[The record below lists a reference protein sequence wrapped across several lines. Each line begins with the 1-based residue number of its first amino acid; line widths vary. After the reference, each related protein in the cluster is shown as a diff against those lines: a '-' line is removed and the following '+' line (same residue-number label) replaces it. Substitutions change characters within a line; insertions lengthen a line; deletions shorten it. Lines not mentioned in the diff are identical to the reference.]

1 MTRYLVTGGCGFI
14 GSSLADALVAGG
26 GTVRVL
32 DDLSSGHR
40 ENCPANAE
48 LMIGSVADPATLA
61 AAMRGVDA
69 CFHLAARVSVPL
81 CSEDWTGSHK
91 VNLTG
96 TISVLEQARRD
107 RIPVVYASSA
117 AVYGDLSKP
126 PLTESSPMA
135 PRSAYGADKLGC
147 ELHAAV
153 ARQSFGV
160 PTLGLRF
167 FNVYGPRQD
176 GRSPYSGVVSTFCD
190 RLAAG
195 RRLRI
200 DGDGGQTRDLVFVGD
215 VVRALLAGLQRIGTA
230 PPVLNVCTG
239 RSISVLQLARAIGR
253 VLGRAP
259 VFEFTAPRLGDVRD
273 SCGDPALLHAS
284 LGVRMD
290 TDLGD
295 GLRETLALS
304 QMAA

>member
-14 GSSLADALVAGG
+14 GSSLADALVAEGG
-26 GTVRVL
+26 EVRVL

-40 ENCPANAE
+40 ENCPPRAE
-48 LMIGSVADPATLA
+48 LMVGSVTEPDAVA

-81 CSEDWTGSHK
+81 CAEDWTGSHT

-96 TISVLEQARRD
+96 TIGVLQQARRE
-107 RIPVVYASSA
+107 RVPVVYASSA
-117 AVYGDLSKP
+117 AVYGDLADP
-126 PLTESSPMA
+126 PLAETSPLA
-135 PRSAYGADKLGC
+135 PRSAYGCDKLGC

-153 ARQSFGV
+153 ARQSFGI

-176 GRSPYSGVVSTFCD
+176 GRSPYSGVVSAFCD

-215 VVRALLAGLQRIGTA
+215 VVRALLAGLARIRTA

-239 RSISVLQLARAIGR
+239 RAVSVLQLARVIGR
-253 VLGRAP
+253 VLGRTPA
-259 VFEFTAPRLGDVRD
+259 FEFAPPRTGDVRH
-273 SCGDPALLHAS
+273 SCGDPTLLRAS
-284 LGVRMD
+284 LGVSMD
-290 TDLGD
+290 TDLGH
-295 GLRETLALS
+295 GLRETLAPGR
-304 QMAA
+304 MAA

>member
-1 MTRYLVTGGCGFI
+1 MGGSG
-14 GSSLADALVAGG
+14 VA
-26 GTVRVL
+26 
-32 DDLSSGHR
+32 
-40 ENCPANAE
+40 
-48 LMIGSVADPATLA
+48 PATVA
-61 AAMRGVDA
+61 RGMHGVDA
-69 CFHLAARVSVPL
+69 CFHLAAQVSVPL
-81 CSEDWTGSHK
+81 CAEDWTGSHRINLGGT
-91 VNLTG
+91 VCVLEHARRNLT
-96 TISVLEQARRD
+96 
-107 RIPVVYASSA
+107 PVVYASSA
-117 AVYGDLSKP
+117 AVYGDVSAP
-126 PLTESSPMA
+126 PLAETAPVA

-176 GRSPYSGVVSTFCD
+176 GRSPYSGVVSAFCE

-215 VVRALLAGLQRIGTA
+215 VVRALLAGLQRIAAA

-239 RSISVLQLARAIGR
+239 RAVSVLQLARIAGR
-253 VLGRAP
+253 ELGRNPA
-259 VFEFTAPRLGDVRD
+259 FEFTATRLGDVRH
-273 SCGDPALLHAS
+273 SCGDPTLLHAS

-290 TDLGD
+290 TELGR
-295 GLRETLALS
+295 GLRETLALAP
-304 QMAA
+304 MAA

>member
-26 GTVRVL
+26 GEVRVL

-40 ENCPANAE
+40 ENCPPRAE
-48 LMIGSVADPATLA
+48 LMVGSVAEPATLA
-61 AAMRGVDA
+61 LAMRGVDA

-81 CSEDWTGSHK
+81 CAQDWTGSHMI
-91 VNLTG
+91 NLTG
-96 TISVLEQARRD
+96 TIGVLEHARTD

-117 AVYGDLSKP
+117 AVYGDLAEP
-126 PLTESSPMA
+126 PLAECSPVA

-176 GRSPYSGVVSTFCD
+176 GRSPYSGVVSAFCE

-215 VVRALLAGLQRIGTA
+215 VVRALLAGLARIGTA

-239 RSISVLQLARAIGR
+239 RSVSVLQLARAIGR
-253 VLGRAP
+253 VLGRTP
-259 VFEFTAPRLGDVRD
+259 SFEFADARIGDVRD
-273 SCGDPALLHAS
+273 SRGDPTLLHAS